1 MASVFDYQF
10 NIGGNFTAAMDGM
23 AESAGHFNAAVK
35 GTHDW
40 LGKLSQAL
48 AIWDLAS
55 NYVGKFNDTIDT
67 LSASGISLNRQMHG
81 LSAIAGVTGA
91 DFKKQRNMLA
101 KVPRLLGSVLQL
113 LLKHVN
119 CCLIDCPPNAIPP
132 PKNSN
137 LLILGMMG
145 VARHIKLKA
154 PFLFTIALLLLSDI
168 TQDCS

>member
-1 MASVFDYQF
+1 M
-10 NIGGNFTAAMDGM
+10 
-23 AESAGHFNAAVK
+23 
-35 GTHDW
+35 HDW

-55 NYVGKFNDTIDT
+55 NYVGKFNDTIGT

-81 LSAIAGVTGA
+81 LSAIAGVTGV
-91 DFKKQRNMLA
+91 DLKKQRNMLA

-132 PKNSN
+132 RKKQQS
-137 LLILGMMG
+137 L
-145 VARHIKLKA
+145 
-154 PFLFTIALLLLSDI
+154 DI
-168 TQDCS
+168 GHDGCSPAY